1 MDFRMYTVYVL
12 DGIKLGWI
20 PADESPCQSYP
31 SIPMIRR
38 CSTMLPK
45 IIKTVPHEIQL
56 CFTLE
61 SPWYFLRMVCH
72 VKVSKFSRLA
82 GRFPIKCPKSNKM
95 ECQIWILKQCS
106 KVLACNFF
114 GQVHLQVLQLFVWN
128 WWSQEGGMFLHFLTG
143 PKILKTF
150 RWTQNVKLECLRAS
164 HSELTTFSV
173 LRWDNS
179 NCSMYDK

>member
-1 MDFRMYTVYVL
+1 
-12 DGIKLGWI
+12 
-20 PADESPCQSYP
+20 
-31 SIPMIRR
+31 
-38 CSTMLPK
+38 MLPK

-72 VKVSKFSRLA
+72 VKVGKFSRLA

-128 WWSQEGGMFLHFLTG
+128 WWWQEGGMFLHFLTG

-150 RWTQNVKLECLRAS
+150 NPIWCGALQVSTWPSSTKLATRSVVAVGEMCMKQFRIPNFKIRPLGAF
-164 HSELTTFSV
+164 EKITFSIFHPA
-173 LRWDNS
+173 LPI
-179 NCSMYDK
+179 KQLG